1 MSLQRSNSSGKRV
14 FGAALSAAQA
24 KCAGLCSAGLPAANK
39 LNDFVGIAVGN
50 VSICPTSSRQDIQI
64 SLDGNATRIH
74 FQMCQQR
81 SHREPFGHFSRL
93 SIDLDL
99 HTEPAGVFLRAR
111 KLKRISPSPA
121 SEVA

>member
-1 MSLQRSNSSGKRV
+1 MQIGAVSSCGDCRPKRLALQ
-14 FGAALSAAQA
+14 SAR
-24 KCAGLCSAGLPAANK
+24 LPTANE
-39 LNDFVGIAVGN
+39 LHDFVRIAVSDESN
-50 VSICPTSSRQDIQI
+50 HPTRPRQDIQI

-74 FQMCQQR
+74 FQMRQQR
-81 SHREPFGHFSRL
+81 RHRESFRHISRL

-99 HTEPAGVFLRAR
+99 HTVPAGDFLRAR